1 LIYIC
6 IPAHDEARTIGVL
19 LWKVRKVMADF
30 GRDYQI
36 RVLDDASSDG
46 TDEVLARYR
55 GVLPLRVRRSERR
68 LGYSKA
74 LETLLRD
81 AVAEAPY
88 PKRDVVVTLQGDF
101 SENPEGI
108 VPLVKTL
115 EGGAD
120 VVAGTRDPAGAGR
133 THTVRLT
140 RWAAGLL
147 LGRALRGA
155 PVSDPLLGFRAY
167 RVIVLKKA
175 LRELDDAPLLSTDGW
190 GANLELLGVVVP
202 HARRVA
208 EAELGGENRRVR
220 QSRFRSL
227 TTLQDLMKVRGKVHW
242 DATA

>member
-1 LIYIC
+1 L
-6 IPAHDEARTIGVL
+6 EA
-19 LWKVRKVMADF
+19 
-30 GRDYQI
+30 
-36 RVLDDASSDG
+36 
-46 TDEVLARYR
+46 
-55 GVLPLRVRRSERR
+55 
-68 LGYSKA
+68 
-74 LETLLRD
+74 LLRD
-81 AVAEAPY
+81 AVSEAPY

-120 VVAGTRDPAGAGR
+120 VVAGTQDPSVAGGAR
-133 THTVRLT
+133 AVRLT
-140 RWAAGLL
+140 RWAAGFL
-147 LGRALRGA
+147 LGSALRGA

-175 LRELDDAPLLSTDGW
+175 LRELDDAPLVSTDGW
-190 GANLELLGVVVP
+190 GANLELLQVVTP

-208 EAELGGENRRVR
+208 EAQLSGENRRVR

-227 TTLQDLMKVRGKVHW
+227 STLQDLMKVRGKVRW